1 MSSYNCVLLVDDD
14 GVTNFINH
22 RLVKKLNLST
32 RIESAI
38 NGADALNFLKEFA
51 LKNENKGPELIFLDV
66 NMPILNGFEFV
77 SYFEKLELKNKEKI
91 QLIMLTSSM
100 HPKVVTKIPEDIKV
114 TYLEKPLTE
123 EKLIDLLKIK
133 PKTAENNS

>member
-32 RIESAI
+32 RIESAT
-38 NGADALNFLKEFA
+38 NGIDALNFLKEFA
-51 LKNENKGPELIFLDV
+51 LKNDNKGPELIFIDI

-77 SYFEKLELKNKEKI
+77 SYFEKLELNNKEKI
-91 QLIMLTSSM
+91 RLVMLTSGINSRLATQIPDDM
-100 HPKVVTKIPEDIKV
+100 KVN
-114 TYLEKPLTE
+114 YLEKPLTE
-123 EKLIDLLKIK
+123 EKLIDLLNIK
-133 PKTAENNS
+133 TKSAENNS